1 MSSMLEQAIV
11 DAKAL
16 REAALKNAEQAV
28 IEKYAPEIK
37 SAVESLLSES
47 PNAAEAPVA
56 TSGIEAPYA
65 GAPATDPEQSV
76 EMSFEFEFNPEDFEI
91 DLEDLKAKAD
101 EDPTSSG
108 EQKEGPEETLGDLGL
123 AGAEEQPAAAAPDL
137 GGDDKD
143 PLSDLQLQ
151 EIIELLESAEQE
163 ELNEEEATE
172 EEVIEE
178 ELVVDTGEEKHG
190 SFVTDE
196 GTRTHDQEL
205 ELARMESTKYKEE
218 NEELL
223 KRIKELQ
230 NENKNFA
237 NAVLV
242 LNEKVQESILSNAKL
257 LYSNKTLGDASLN
270 ERQKDKIVE
279 AIAQSKTAEEA
290 KNLYETLKTTVGSD
304 QKKAPKSLS
313 ESVNRKS
320 NLSAILPRR
329 KQAQQQP
336 ANDFASRM
344 QKLAGIK

>member
-1 MSSMLEQAIV
+1 MLEQAIV

-37 SAVESLLSES
+37 SAVESLLSE
-47 PNAAEAPVA
+47 APGAQPA
-56 TSGIEAPYA
+56 TSTIEVPYA
-65 GAPATDPEQSV
+65 AAPNGQSEDQV
-76 EMSFEFEFNPEDFEI
+76 EMSFEFEFDPEDFQI
-91 DLEDLKAKAD
+91 DLEDLKQKA
-101 EDPTSSG
+101 EENPSSDG
-108 EQKEGPEETLGDLGL
+108 EMKEPPEETVSDMGL
-123 AGAEEQPAAAAPDL
+123 DAAQPQAEPPAT
-137 GGDDKD
+137 GD
-143 PLSDLQLQ
+143 PLQDLQLQ
-151 EIIELLESAEQE
+151 EIMSLLDEMS
-163 ELNEEEATE
+163 NEEVIVEEAEET

-178 ELVVDTGEEKHG
+178 ELTVDVSAQKHG

-196 GTRTHDQEL
+196 GTRAHDQEL

-223 KRIKELQ
+223 KRLKELQ

-242 LNEKVQESILSNAKL
+242 LNEKLQESSLSNAKL
-257 LYSNKTLGDASLN
+257 LYCNKTLGDASLN
-270 ERQKDKIVE
+270 ERQKSKIVE
-279 AIAQSKTAEEA
+279 AIAISKTAAEA
-290 KNLYETLKTTVGSD
+290 KNLYETLRTTVGSD

-329 KQAQQQP
+329 KQAQQTP

>member
-37 SAVESLLSES
+37 SAVESLLNEA
-47 PNAAEAPVA
+47 PEAEAQVA
-56 TSGIEAPYA
+56 TSGIEVPYA
-65 GAPATDPEQSV
+65 AVPSENPEQEV

-91 DLEDLKAKAD
+91 DLEDLKAQAQ
-101 EDPTSSG
+101 EDPSSSG
-108 EQKEGPEETLGDLGL
+108 EQKEAPEETVADLGL
-123 AGAEEQPAAAAPDL
+123 GGTEPAQPAGEA
-137 GGDDKD
+137 GGD
-143 PLSDLQLQ
+143 PLADLQLQ
-151 EIIELLESAEQE
+151 EILDLLENEQE
-163 ELNEEEATE
+163 EVL
-172 EEVIEE
+172 EE
-178 ELVVDTGEEKHG
+178 ELTVDVSEQKHG

-196 GTRTHDQEL
+196 GTRAHDEEL
-205 ELARMESTKYKEE
+205 RLARMESTKYKEE
-218 NEELL
+218 AEELQ

-270 ERQKDKIVE
+270 ERQKNKIVE
-279 AIAQSKTAEEA
+279 AIAQSKTADEA
-290 KNLYETLKTTVGSD
+290 KNLYETLRTTVGSEN
-304 QKKAPKSLS
+304 KKAPKSLS

-329 KQAQQQP
+329 KQAQQTP
-336 ANDFASRM
+336 ANDFANRM

>member
-37 SAVESLLSES
+37 SAVESLL
-47 PNAAEAPVA
+47 NEAPDAGVEAA
-56 TSGIEAPYA
+56 TSGIEVPYA
-65 GAPATDPEQSV
+65 AAPIENVEQEV

-91 DLEDLKAKAD
+91 DLEDLKVQAQ
-101 EDPTSSG
+101 EDPSSSG
-108 EQKEGPEETLGDLGL
+108 DQKEAPEETVADLGL
-123 AGAEEQPAAAAPDL
+123 GSTEPTQPAGEA
-137 GGDDKD
+137 GGD
-143 PLSDLQLQ
+143 PLADLQLQ
-151 EIIELLESAEQE
+151 EILDLLEK
-163 ELNEEEATE
+163 E
-172 EEVIEE
+172 EEVLEE
-178 ELVVDTGEEKHG
+178 ELTVDVSEQKHG
-190 SFVTDE
+190 SFVSDE
-196 GTRTHDQEL
+196 GTRAHDEEL
-205 ELARMESTKYKEE
+205 ALARMESTKYKEE
-218 NEELL
+218 KEELL

-230 NENKNFA
+230 NENKKFA

-270 ERQKDKIVE
+270 ERQKNKIVE
-279 AIAQSKTAEEA
+279 AIANSKTADEA
-290 KNLYETLKTTVGSD
+290 KNLYETLKTTVGSEN
-304 QKKAPKSLS
+304 KKAPKSLS

-329 KQAQQQP
+329 KQAQQTP
-336 ANDFASRM
+336 ANDFANRM

>member
-11 DAKAL
+11 DAQAL

-37 SAVESLLSES
+37 SAVESLLNEG
-47 PNAAEAPVA
+47 PEGEVA
-56 TSGIEAPYA
+56 TSNLEIPYA
-65 GAPATDPEQSV
+65 GTPAEDAEKQV

-91 DLEDLKAKAD
+91 DLEDLKAQAQ
-101 EDPTSSG
+101 EDPSSSG
-108 EQKEGPEETLGDLGL
+108 ETPESPEETLGDLGL
-123 AGAEEQPAAAAPDL
+123 DSGAPEGGDLNL
-137 GGDDKD
+137 GGDEA
-143 PLSDLQLQ
+143 PLGDLQLQ
-151 EIIELLESAEQE
+151 EIIDLLEQTENE
-163 ELNEEEATE
+163 ELNEEEVTE
-172 EEVIEE
+172 EQEEVIEE
-178 ELVVDTGEEKHG
+178 ELTVDVGAEKHG

-196 GTRTHDQEL
+196 GTRAHDEEL
-205 ELARMESTKYKEE
+205 ELARMESTKYKED

-237 NAVLV
+237 NAVLL
-242 LNEKVQESILSNAKL
+242 LNEKVQESNLSNAKL

-270 ERQKDKIVE
+270 ERQKIKIVE
-279 AIAQSKTAEEA
+279 AIANSKTVEEA
-290 KNLYETLKTTVGSD
+290 KNLYETLKTTVGSN

-329 KQAQQQP
+329 KQAQHQP

>member
-1 MSSMLEQAIV
+1 MLEQAIV

-37 SAVESLLSES
+37 NAVESLLNEAPEAPAPE
-47 PNAAEAPVA
+47 PNAP
-56 TSGIEAPYA
+56 TSNIEVPYA
-65 GAPATDPEQSV
+65 AVPSENPEQEV
-76 EMSFEFEFNPEDFEI
+76 EMSFEFEFNPEDFQI
-91 DLEDLKAKAD
+91 DLEDLKAKAE
-101 EDPTSSG
+101 EDPASSG
-108 EQKEGPEETLGDLGL
+108 DQKEQPEETISDLGL
-123 AGAEEQPAAAAPDL
+123 AGGEEPAPEQPAGEA
-137 GGDDKD
+137 GGD
-143 PLSDLQLQ
+143 PLADLQLQ
-151 EIIELLESAEQE
+151 EIMDLLEE
-163 ELNEEEATE
+163 EG
-172 EEVIEE
+172 EVIEE
-178 ELVVDTGEEKHG
+178 ELTVDVSEQKHG

-223 KRIKELQ
+223 KKIKELQ

-270 ERQKDKIVE
+270 ERQKNKIVE
-279 AIAQSKTAEEA
+279 AIAQSKTADEA